1 MAKILLR
8 SGIPELRRNGPPT
21 SDIRIHFGRAY
32 LAGRRRE
39 GAFGRRS
46 LLKRGIFMSPPY
58 GWPIAGRYCAT
69 AGFFYPPCGM
79 AVTLSFG
86 RREGLGLSQTMLFDS
101 LLGRLTVAAFVASNR
116 DKIAKGDRETE
127 FPLRWMQKDMHLA
140 SANERQPPSLSKE
153 VAHGH
158 SEVAVINLSDARWL
172 LRKAKSDYKTI
183 IVGMRD

>member
-1 MAKILLR
+1 MVR
-8 SGIPELRRNGPPT
+8 
-21 SDIRIHFGRAY
+21 
-32 LAGRRRE
+32 LAATARYCTC
-39 GAFGRRS
+39 A
-46 LLKRGIFMSPPY
+46 GIFNL
-58 GWPIAGRYCAT
+58 
-69 AGFFYPPCGM
+69 PCGM

-116 DKIAKGDRETE
+116 DKIAKGDCETE

-140 SANERQPPSLSKE
+140 SANERQLPSLSKE

>member
-1 MAKILLR
+1 
-8 SGIPELRRNGPPT
+8 
-21 SDIRIHFGRAY
+21 
-32 LAGRRRE
+32 
-39 GAFGRRS
+39 
-46 LLKRGIFMSPPY
+46 
-58 GWPIAGRYCAT
+58 
-69 AGFFYPPCGM
+69 M

-116 DKIAKGDRETE
+116 DKIAKGDCETE

-140 SANERQPPSLSKE
+140 SANERQLPSLSKE

-183 IVGMRD
+183 IVGMRIERVRRFQWPSKANQKKRRERPYSLENPPGEDFSLV

>member
-1 MAKILLR
+1 MRRMALPLPSTFGGATMAKILLR

-32 LAGRRRE
+32 LAGRRGE

-79 AVTLSFG
+79 AVTLSVG
-86 RREGLGLSQTMLFDS
+86 RREGLGLAQTMLFDS
-101 LLGRLTVAAFVASNR
+101 LLGRLTVAAFLASNR
-116 DKIAKGDRETE
+116 DKIAKGDWATE
-127 FPLRWMQKDMHLA
+127 FPLRWMRKDMQLG
-140 SANERQPPSLSKE
+140 SANERQLPSL
-153 VAHGH
+153 
-158 SEVAVINLSDARWL
+158 
-172 LRKAKSDYKTI
+172 
-183 IVGMRD
+183 